1 MSIKAEKYLMAYSV
15 KDILYQGKVST
26 LKHLK
31 RIRID
36 EDYQILAVP
45 QYTTKKAARNQN
57 SKEDVQE
64 LVSFIVVVYKSVES
78 ALSDIVY
85 QYMEAK
91 SFQSNIQ
98 KALTSQ
104 VHFKSILDVCTM
116 SVKDIDTI

>member
-45 QYTTKKAARNQN
+45 QYTTKKAARNQS

>member
-1 MSIKAEKYLMAYSV
+1 M
-15 KDILYQGKVST
+15 
-26 LKHLK
+26 
-31 RIRID
+31 
-36 EDYQILAVP
+36 
-45 QYTTKKAARNQN
+45 
-57 SKEDVQE
+57 
-64 LVSFIVVVYKSVES
+64 SFIVVVYKSVES

>member
-45 QYTTKKAARNQN
+45 QYITKKAARNQN
-57 SKEDVQE
+57 SKEDV
-64 LVSFIVVVYKSVES
+64 
-78 ALSDIVY
+78 
-85 QYMEAK
+85 
-91 SFQSNIQ
+91 
-98 KALTSQ
+98 
-104 VHFKSILDVCTM
+104 
-116 SVKDIDTI
+116 